1 MNSYWSNCK
10 TMSRYITG
18 NTDIVCQKTATWTG
32 IRKYKIETDSYQITT
47 PSVTVGPSYTPSN
60 NILVATAGLL
70 FTIIIVFSVG
80 CLVWYFRKRR
90 AQKPQICITAVNNIT
105 YDDVITKPESD
116 RKQNSATC
124 SRQTKLYEE
133 QKRLSSKTEDIYVQK
148 DDGQYDCLHSSQQK
162 QASFIVG
169 DRYGDSSCLDDPY
182 STSRQARKSSLI
194 LDDPYNSIVLPGYNG
209 NSCLLTENPN
219 YDHIYQPERETDCYI
234 YKCTN
239 VNIP

>member
-1 MNSYWSNCK
+1 MFLYLIKCLSHNC
-10 TMSRYITG
+10 
-18 NTDIVCQKTATWTG
+18 
-32 IRKYKIETDSYQITT
+32 
-47 PSVTVGPSYTPSN
+47 
-60 NILVATAGLL
+60 
-70 FTIIIVFSVG
+70 
-80 CLVWYFRKRR
+80 RR

-169 DRYGDSSCLDDPY
+169 DRYGDSSCLDESY
-182 STSRQARKSSLI
+182 STSGQARKSSLN
-194 LDDPYNSIVLPGYNG
+194 LDDPYNSIVLPEYNG
-209 NSCLLTENPN
+209 NSCISTENPN